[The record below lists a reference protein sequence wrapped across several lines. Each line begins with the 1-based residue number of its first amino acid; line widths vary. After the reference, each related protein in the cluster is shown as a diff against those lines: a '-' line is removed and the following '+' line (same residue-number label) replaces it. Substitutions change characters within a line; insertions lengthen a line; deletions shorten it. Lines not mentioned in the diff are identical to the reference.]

1 MEDRRIL
8 VDTSVVID
16 HFRKKNNQKSLLYEL
31 SKDNKLFLSAIS
43 KFEFL
48 VGTKPSQISQTE
60 KLIEGFFILS
70 FNSNVA
76 AVASD
81 IAKKLKTK
89 NKIIEF
95 RDMLKNLSSR
105 DVAWVLSQLG
115 ITFKRHGKEDVF
127 DGLYWQTYREFLSM
141 AGSFAKTFSR
151 SFLKPAF

>member
-1 MEDRRIL
+1 LEDRRIL

-16 HFRKKNNQKSLLYEL
+16 HFRKKNKQKSLLYEL

-95 RDMLKNLSSR
+95 RDIFIAATAIANDIPLSTLNVKHFERIDNLE
-105 DVAWVLSQLG
+105 LIG
-115 ITFKRHGKEDVF
+115 F
-127 DGLYWQTYREFLSM
+127 
-141 AGSFAKTFSR
+141 
-151 SFLKPAF
+151 

>member
-16 HFRKKNNQKSLLYEL
+16 HFRKKNKQKSLLYEL
-31 SKDNKLFLSAIS
+31 AKDNKLFLSAIS

-95 RDMLKNLSSR
+95 RDIFIAATAIANDIPLSTLNIKHFER
-105 DVAWVLSQLG
+105 IDDLELIG
-115 ITFKRHGKEDVF
+115 F
-127 DGLYWQTYREFLSM
+127 
-141 AGSFAKTFSR
+141 
-151 SFLKPAF
+151 

>member
-8 VDTSVVID
+8 IDTSVVID
-16 HFRKKNNQKSLLYEL
+16 HFRNKNKQKSLLYEL

-81 IAKKLKTK
+81 IAKELKTK
-89 NKIIEF
+89 NRIIEF
-95 RDMLKNLSSR
+95 RDIFIAATAIANDIPLSTLNVKHFERIDDLKLI
-105 DVAWVLSQLG
+105 D
-115 ITFKRHGKEDVF
+115 F
-127 DGLYWQTYREFLSM
+127 
-141 AGSFAKTFSR
+141 
-151 SFLKPAF
+151 